1 MTEFLNMS
9 VKNECPICYEIIG
22 EKNNCNTPCG
32 HIFCFSCITKALSK
46 NNTCPCCRENLV
58 DQNIDEYNLNNLNN
72 SNIIIFHDED
82 GEDEIEEIVEGVEQ
96 MIYGNIYCPISNIPL
111 MINRSNAA
119 IKIDNILY
127 DFKSYRSY
135 IINEIRKYFDIL
147 DSSKIKK
154 FKNCNLKTFS
164 KIYINDY
171 GSRGF
176 YIPKKYNK
184 NQMKH
189 IYNIFFKN
197 SKNIV
202 DFVDYNKYLS
212 DKFIK
217 QKKLQEKNL
226 QKKIKNNKTSN
237 KPYFRI

>member
-9 VKNECPICYEIIG
+9 KNNDCPICYEIIG

-32 HIFCFSCITKALSK
+32 HSFCFSCITKALCK

-58 DQNIDEYNLNNLNN
+58 DQNMNEYNLNS
-72 SNIIIFHDED
+72 SNIIIFHNED
-82 GEDEIEEIVEGVEQ
+82 NQDEDEIEEIVEGVEQ

-111 MINRSNAA
+111 MNYRSKAA

-127 DFKSYRSY
+127 DFKSFRSY
-135 IINEIRKYFDIL
+135 IINEIRKYFDTL
-147 DSSKIKK
+147 DSFKIKK

-164 KIYINDY
+164 KIYIKRY
-171 GSRGF
+171 SKLTS
-176 YIPKKYNK
+176 YTIKYNK
-184 NQMKH
+184 NNMKQ
-189 IYNIFFKN
+189 IYDIFFNN

-202 DFVDYNKYLS
+202 DFINYNKYLS
-212 DKFIK
+212 EKFIK
-217 QKKLQEKNL
+217 QKNLQEKKL

-237 KPYFRI
+237 RPYFRI